1 MRKLKL
7 RSVIS
12 AALAM
17 MISGSALCAS
27 AADKPE
33 TTTETIKIPNSTVTF
48 DLVKLPAGKVIYKD
62 KDGKDKEAEIKPIW
76 IGKLETR
83 WDEFDVYW
91 QKLDAPANQEKAG
104 WDSENRPSKPYSP
117 PDRGFG
123 NAGWPAGSVM
133 PAEAEKYVKWLS
145 KVTKKKYRLPT
156 VAEWTYAAK
165 AGGNGET
172 PKGEALKEIAWFAA
186 NSQGAQG
193 DQPMQTGKKKPNAW
207 GLHDML
213 GNVAEWAIR
222 EDGTPVVMG
231 GSFEGDA
238 DDLSVNSQAE
248 FTDKWQRDDPQDPKG
263 KSWMSNGAHVGI
275 RVVRED

>member
-7 RSVIS
+7 TSILGAV
-12 AALAM
+12 AA
-17 MISGSALCAS
+17 MIVGGTAIPAL

-33 TTTETIKIPNSTVTF
+33 TITESIKIPNSTVTF
-48 DLVKLPAGKVIYKD
+48 DLVKLPAGKVTFKD
-62 KDGKDKEAEIKPIW
+62 KDGKDKEAEIKSVW

-91 QKLDAPANQEKAG
+91 QKLDLNLDQQKAG
-104 WDSENRPSKPYSP
+104 YDSENRPSKPYAP

-123 NAGWPAGSVM
+123 HQGWPAGSVTYS
-133 PAEAEKYVKWLS
+133 EAEKYVKWLS
-145 KVTKKKYRLPT
+145 KSTKKKYRLPT

-165 AGGNGET
+165 AGGAGE
-172 PKGEALKEIAWFAA
+172 KLKAEQLKEVAWFSA

-193 DQPMQTGKKKPNAW
+193 DQPMESGKKKPNAW
-207 GLHDML
+207 GLYDTL

-231 GSFEGDA
+231 GSFQDDA
-238 DDLSVNSQAE
+238 DDVTVNSQAE
-248 FTDKWQRDDPQDPKG
+248 YTEKWQKDDPQDPKG
-263 KSWMSNGAHVGI
+263 HSWMSNGAHVGI